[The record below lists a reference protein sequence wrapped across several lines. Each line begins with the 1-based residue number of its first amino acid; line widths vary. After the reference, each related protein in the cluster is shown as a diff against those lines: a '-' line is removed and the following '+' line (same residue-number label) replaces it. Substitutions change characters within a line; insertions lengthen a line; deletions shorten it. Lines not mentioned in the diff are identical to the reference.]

1 VDNRPGEAA
10 PPPAREPDESRI
22 LGRYRTLQ
30 IVSIVL
36 AVGGL
41 AGVLLGLTLA
51 PRTLDPGR
59 SLPIDRA
66 LLILAAVV
74 GGGLAVVVG
83 LVLNSVR
90 AVIVRRALPPGR
102 YRGPSV
108 IVLLLMAT
116 ILSFVVSILAFRDIE
131 ALLGGGDIS
140 AGGGLL
146 ILTATQ
152 MGLVAVAIGFVAIPQ
167 ALAGVRLRPQRG
179 AAVSMLLGVL
189 LAIPA
194 WIGTILV
201 VSIVTRLL
209 ELLGRTP
216 QPGVVD
222 QAIARVD
229 PTVLLVAIVLV
240 APVAE
245 ELFFRGVVFNAW
257 LREYGVRAAILGS
270 AALFAA
276 IHADP
281 SSLDTLIDSLA
292 KVVSIFGLGVGLA
305 VLYQRTRSLLAPIAM
320 HATFNAISLT
330 LALLARLYGWDLPT

>member
-179 AAVSMLLGVL
+179 AAVSILLGVL